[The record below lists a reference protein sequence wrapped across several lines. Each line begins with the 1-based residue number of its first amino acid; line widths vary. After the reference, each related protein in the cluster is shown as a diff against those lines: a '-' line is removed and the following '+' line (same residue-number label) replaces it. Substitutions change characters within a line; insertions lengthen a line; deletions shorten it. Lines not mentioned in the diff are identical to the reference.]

1 LFYELYPYLEDWFS
15 AFRVFRYI
23 TFRSAYALVS
33 ALLISFM
40 MGPWLIGKLRQWHLG
55 ETIRDDGPASHKA
68 KEGTP
73 SMGGLLIL
81 TSILVPTLLWADLSN
96 RYVQLVL
103 AVTVWTGAIGF
114 LDDYL
119 KLVKKKSKG
128 LVGRYKMTG
137 QLLFGLVLGAFLY
150 FFPLESSLGVATE
163 IPFFKGA
170 LLELGIFYLI
180 LVVLVVAGTSNA
192 VNLTDG
198 LDGLAIGVN
207 AFVFFAFTALAYL
220 SGHKNFSE
228 YLHILYLPGA
238 SELTIYCASVVGASL
253 GFLWFNAHPAEVFMG
268 DTGSLSLGGALGTVA
283 ILLKKELLLVI
294 IGGVF
299 VLEALSVILQV
310 GSFKLRGGKRIFKMA
325 PLHHHFELKGW
336 AESKVVV
343 RFWILSALFA
353 LIALST
359 LKLR

>member
-1 LFYELYPYLEDWFS
+1 VFYHLYPYLSEWFS
-15 AFRVFRYI
+15 AFRVFRYL
-23 TFRSAYALVS
+23 TFRSAYALVT
-33 ALLISFM
+33 ALLISFLL
-40 MGPWLIGKLRQWHLG
+40 GPWMIRKLRALQHG
-55 ETIRDDGPASHKA
+55 HSVRPDTPDSHQA

-81 TSILVPTLLWADLSN
+81 TSILVPTLLWADLGN

-114 LDDYL
+114 LDDYR
-119 KLVKKKSKG
+119 KLVRGKSRG
-128 LVGRYKMTG
+128 LVGRYKMAG
-137 QLLFGLVLGAFLY
+137 QLAFGFALGAFLY
-150 FFPLESSLGVATE
+150 FFPMDSSLGVGTE

-170 LLELGIFYLI
+170 LLDLGLLYIL
-180 LVVLVVAGTSNA
+180 LVVIVVAGSSNA

-207 AFVFFAFTALAYL
+207 AFVFFAFMALAYL

-228 YLHILYLPGA
+228 YLNILYLPGA
-238 SELTIYCASVVGASL
+238 GELTIYCAAVVGASL
-253 GFLWFNAHPAEVFMG
+253 GFLWYNAHPAEVFMG

-294 IGGVF
+294 VGGVF
-299 VLEALSVILQV
+299 VMEALSVILQV
-310 GSFKLRGGKRIFKMA
+310 GSYRLRGGKRIFRMA

-336 AESKVVV
+336 PESKVVV
-343 RFWILSALFA
+343 RFWILAALFA

>member
-1 LFYELYPYLEDWFS
+1 MLYHLYPYLEEWFS
-15 AFRVFRYI
+15 AFRVFKYL
-23 TFRSAYALVS
+23 TFRSAYALIT
-33 ALLISFM
+33 ALLICFLL
-40 MGPWLIGKLRQWHLG
+40 GPWMIRLLRRMQLG
-55 ETIRDDGPASHKA
+55 ESVRPDTPESHRA
-68 KEGTP
+68 KQGTP

-81 TSILVPTLLWADLSN
+81 AGILLPTLLWSDLTN
-96 RYVQLVL
+96 RYVQLVV
-103 AVTVWTGAIGF
+103 AVTLWTGAIGF

-119 KLVKKKSKG
+119 KLVKKKSRG

-137 QLLFGLVLGAFLY
+137 QLLFGLGLGAFLY
-150 FFPLESSLGVATE
+150 YFPLESSLGVGTE

-170 LLELGIFYLI
+170 LLELGIFYIL
-180 LVVLVVAGTSNA
+180 LVVIVVAGTSNA

-228 YLHILYLPGA
+228 YLNILYLPGA
-238 SELTIYCASVVGASL
+238 GELTIYCASVVGASL

-310 GSFKLRGGKRIFKMA
+310 GSFRLRGGRRIFKMA